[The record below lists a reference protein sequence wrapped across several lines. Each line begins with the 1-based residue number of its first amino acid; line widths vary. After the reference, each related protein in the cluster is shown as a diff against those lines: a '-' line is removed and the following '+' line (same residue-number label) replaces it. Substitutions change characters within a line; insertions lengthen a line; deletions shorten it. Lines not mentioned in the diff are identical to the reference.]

1 MPGVARAN
9 VAVTDTFDVWRV
21 RTNEINDSLNLGTN
35 AITANTI
42 VWRDDDSNFVANV
55 VTAKTMTMVHGN
67 DTTTTIAITSA
78 LVGSETTG

>member
-35 AITANTI
+35 AITAN
-42 VWRDDDSNFVANV
+42 S
-55 VTAKTMTMVHGN
+55 
-67 DTTTTIAITSA
+67 
-78 LVGSETTG
+78 